1 MRCGS
6 KTRKIV
12 IFVVLLLFIFEI
24 TAITNILAETNDESS
39 DSSTTQNLPLSPLKY
54 RSVKTISSSVG
65 SNSTSLPKF
74 LAAVSIS
81 SVSSETDTTTCEQ
94 SAPSKATAISSR
106 SHKSNSKSSE
116 TTDITII
123 PKTTDTGLTVSVT
136 SDSGKP
142 ITNVKI
148 VAAGQESKTNNK
160 GEANVKIPTNILVS
174 LGKILVGVNM
184 ENQGTSYRYVSLD
197 EDNGNIANK
206 IERAISLLNAPTPFN

>member
-1 MRCGS
+1 
-6 KTRKIV
+6 
-12 IFVVLLLFIFEI
+12 
-24 TAITNILAETNDESS
+24 
-39 DSSTTQNLPLSPLKY
+39 
-54 RSVKTISSSVG
+54 
-65 SNSTSLPKF
+65 
-74 LAAVSIS
+74 
-81 SVSSETDTTTCEQ
+81 
-94 SAPSKATAISSR
+94 
-106 SHKSNSKSSE
+106 
-116 TTDITII
+116 
-123 PKTTDTGLTVSVT
+123 LTVSVT